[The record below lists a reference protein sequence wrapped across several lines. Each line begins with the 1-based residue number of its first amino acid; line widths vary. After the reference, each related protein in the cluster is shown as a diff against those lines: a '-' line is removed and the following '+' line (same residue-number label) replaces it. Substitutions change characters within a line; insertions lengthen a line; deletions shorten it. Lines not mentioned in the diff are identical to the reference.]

1 MDKLIPIMYKF
12 NQSTVLTSATHILNL
27 TKAQKEA
34 KFFNSFTQVSVIN
47 LLQITIKENCI
58 PSLYPKKGVLFNKP
72 INQI

>member
-12 NQSTVLTSATHILNL
+12 SQSTVLTSATHILNL
-27 TKAQKEA
+27 TKAQEEV

-58 PSLYPKKGVLFNKP
+58 PSLYLNEEVLFNKP
-72 INQI
+72 RSQI